1 MNTLESLIAQYAPQ
15 KRAGLLPALQAAQV
29 LHGWLARETIE
40 QVARGL
46 SVPLAEAYGVVKF
59 YSMLYTEP
67 VGRTFVRVC
76 DDVICQLAGADK
88 VRAALEAQLG
98 VKCGETT
105 KDGAVTL
112 EAVPCLGAC
121 HRAPVALVD
130 DKLHESVAPADV
142 AKLLK
147 PSNQSG
153 RPRHVAQRGSHL
165 LRDITVSGLHKIKT
179 AQAHGH
185 YEALRKAL
193 TIPREQVIAEMKM
206 AGLVGRGGAAFP
218 TGVKWEGAAQEISKR
233 GNEETRH
240 ERVTGYVICN
250 GDESET
256 GTFKDRVLM
265 ERDPHRLIEAMLLAA
280 YAVGANRGIFYIR
293 GEYPLAYQRVSDAL
307 HEARKQQLIG
317 EKILGTNFA
326 CELELRA
333 GAGAY
338 VCGEETALLESIE
351 GKRGEPRVK
360 PPFPI
365 TYGLFGLPTVIN
377 NVETFA
383 NVPGI
388 VLNGA
393 QWYRQWGT
401 EKSPGTRLVCLSG
414 MVKRPGLYEISMGLP
429 LRDLIC
435 DLGGGML
442 KGHTLQAV
450 LVGGAAGAFL
460 TPSQIDVAMDFQSL
474 TAIGATFGSGAV
486 MVFDDSVNLWEV
498 LKGITKFF
506 ALESCGKCFP
516 CQLGTQRQ
524 MEIVAR
530 IAAGETRAT
539 DRETLSAL
547 GSTMKDASLCGLG
560 QTAASALLSA
570 FERRLIEVK

>member
-1 MNTLESLIAQYAPQ
+1 MDTLDSLIAHYAPQ
-15 KRAGLLPALQAAQV
+15 RRAGLLPALQAAQV
-29 LHGWLARETIE
+29 LHGWLSRETIAHL
-40 QVARGL
+40 ARGL
-46 SVPLAEAYGVVKF
+46 GVPLAEAYGVAKF
-59 YSMLYTEP
+59 YSMLYTNP
-67 VGRTFVRVC
+67 VGRLFVRVC
-76 DDVICQLAGADK
+76 DDVICRLAGAEN
-88 VRAALEAQLG
+88 VCAALEAQLG
-98 VKCGETT
+98 VMCGETT
-105 KDGAVTL
+105 TDGAITL

-130 DKLHESVAPADV
+130 DKLHEVIAPADV

-147 PSNQSG
+147 PSSKSG

-179 AQAHGH
+179 AQAHER
-185 YEALRKAL
+185 YAALRKAL
-193 TIPREQVIAEMKM
+193 TLPREQVIAEVKD

-218 TGVKWEGAAQEISKR
+218 TGVKWEGAAKEIRER
-233 GNEETRH
+233 GSRGA
-240 ERVTGYVICN
+240 RATGYVICN

-256 GTFKDRVLM
+256 GTFKDRILM
-265 ERDPHRLIEAMLLAA
+265 ERDPHRLIEAMVMAA
-280 YAVGANRGIFYIR
+280 YAVGANRGMFYIR
-293 GEYPLAYQRVSDAL
+293 GEYPLAYQRVSEAL
-307 HEARKQQLIG
+307 HEARKQQLVG
-317 EKILGTNFA
+317 EKILGTDFT
-326 CELELRA
+326 CELEVRA

-338 VCGEETALLESIE
+338 VCGEETALLESVE
-351 GKRGEPRVK
+351 GRRGEPRVK

-377 NVETFA
+377 NVETLA

-388 VLNGA
+388 VLHGA

-414 MVKRPGLYEISMGLP
+414 KVKRPGLYEISMGLP
-429 LRDLIC
+429 LRDLLC
-435 DLGGGML
+435 DLGGGMV

-506 ALESCGKCFP
+506 AHESCGKCFP

-530 IAAGETRAT
+530 LATGEVRAN
-539 DRETLSAL
+539 DRETLMAL
-547 GSTMKDASLCGLG
+547 GRTMKDASLCGLG

-570 FERRLIEVK
+570 FDRGLIQL